1 MGPQLKEPKHL
12 LSLAKAWQ
20 GVSGNPEPDKQHL
33 CSRLDPGQAAS
44 FPKADLMFLK
54 SLRSLSPNPD
64 LSHRVSATHRL
75 RSLSTCWEEGCCEE
89 RESPASLRSYRGR
102 NHSLPEPHGR
112 GDPGLVTCSKAR
124 PGARTKEDL
133 SSSPSPALLSP
144 TFSSPTSCVKSTPPP
159 QSPPISVRSGARG
172 PGGSGLQPMSA
183 TARGGASP
191 APSRNEGLPTAGEAG
206 AARGARDPRGPDSPP
221 SSSSCCSPHAGT
233 GPGALG
239 PALGPPDYYEDDDD
253 DDSDEPGSRGRYL
266 GGALELRALE
276 LCAGPAEA
284 GLLEER
290 FAELSPFAGRAAA
303 VLLGCAP
310 AAAATTSEATPRE
323 ERAPAWAAEP
333 RLHAASGA
341 AAARLLKPE
350 LQVCVFCRNNK
361 EAMALYTTHIL
372 KGPDGRVLC
381 PVLRRYT
388 CPLCGASGDNAHT
401 IKYCP
406 LSKVPPPP
414 ARPPPRSAR
423 DGLPGKKLR

>member
-1 MGPQLKEPKHL
+1 MALVP
-12 LSLAKAWQ
+12 SA
-20 GVSGNPEPDKQHL
+20 
-33 CSRLDPGQAAS
+33 RY
-44 FPKADLMFLK
+44 
-54 SLRSLSPNPD
+54 
-64 LSHRVSATHRL
+64 VSAQGPVH
-75 RSLSTCWEEGCCEE
+75 
-89 RESPASLRSYRGR
+89 PQ
-102 NHSLPEPHGR
+102 P
-112 GDPGLVTCSKAR
+112 
-124 PGARTKEDL
+124 
-133 SSSPSPALLSP
+133 
-144 TFSSPTSCVKSTPPP
+144 FSSWNDYLGLATLITKAVDSEPRFDCARSGDGGGGGG
-159 QSPPISVRSGARG
+159 SPPSS
-172 PGGSGLQPMSA
+172 
-183 TARGGASP
+183 
-191 APSRNEGLPTAGEAG
+191 
-206 AARGARDPRGPDSPP
+206 
-221 SSSSCCSPHAGT
+221 SSSSCCSPHAGA

-239 PALGPPDYYEDDDD
+239 PALGPPDYDDDDD

-310 AAAATTSEATPRE
+310 AATAEVAQRE
-323 ERAPAWAAEP
+323 ERAPAWVAEP

-341 AAARLLKPE
+341 AATRQLKPD

-361 EAMALYTTHIL
+361 EAVALYTTHIL

-406 LSKVPPPP
+406 LSKVPPP
-414 ARPPPRSAR
+414 RSAR

>member
-1 MGPQLKEPKHL
+1 ME
-12 LSLAKAWQ
+12 A
-20 GVSGNPEPDKQHL
+20 
-33 CSRLDPGQAAS
+33 
-44 FPKADLMFLK
+44 FPWAP
-54 SLRSLSPNPD
+54 RSP
-64 LSHRVSATHRL
+64 R
-75 RSLSTCWEEGCCEE
+75 
-89 RESPASLRSYRGR
+89 RGR
-102 NHSLPEPHGR
+102 APAPTA
-112 GDPGLVTCSKAR
+112 LVPSAR
-124 PGARTKEDL
+124 YA
-133 SSSPSPALLSP
+133 SAPSPAHP
-144 TFSSPTSCVKSTPPP
+144 QPFSSWNDYLGLATLITKAVDGGP
-159 QSPPISVRSGARG
+159 RFARAG
-172 PGGSGLQPMSA
+172 DGG
-183 TARGGASP
+183 GG
-191 APSRNEGLPTAGEAG
+191 
-206 AARGARDPRGPDSPP
+206 SPP
-221 SSSSCCSPHAGT
+221 SSSACCSPHAGS

-239 PALGPPDYYEDDDD
+239 PAAGPPDDDEDDDG
-253 DDSDEPGSRGRYL
+253 DEPGCQGGCL

-284 GLLEER
+284 GVLAER

-310 AAAATTSEATPRE
+310 AAAAAAAAAEGTARE
-323 ERAPAWAAEP
+323 EPAAAWALP

-361 EAMALYTTHIL
+361 EAVALYTTHIL

-414 ARPPPRSAR
+414 AARPQPRSAR
-423 DGLPGKKLR
+423 DSLPGKKLR